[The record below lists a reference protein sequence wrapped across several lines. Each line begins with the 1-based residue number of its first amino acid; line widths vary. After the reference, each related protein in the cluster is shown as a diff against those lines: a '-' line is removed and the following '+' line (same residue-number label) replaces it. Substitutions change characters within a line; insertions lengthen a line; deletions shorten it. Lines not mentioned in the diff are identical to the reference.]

1 MARDPWPATERAS
14 TLQAVIVKAMGE
26 RHWLHAAAILRGS
39 ARTLC
44 RWTPGSEHSGHDER
58 FDGRMRRPGPRHG
71 PVPMVAQ
78 GVWRDREQSG
88 DVHVRHGQERRRE
101 A

>member
-1 MARDPWPATERAS
+1 MND
-14 TLQAVIVKAMGE
+14 
-26 RHWLHAAAILRGS
+26 
-39 ARTLC
+39 
-44 RWTPGSEHSGHDER
+44 R
-58 FDGRMRRPGPRHG
+58 FDGRTRRPGPRHG
-71 PVPMVAQ
+71 PVPMVEQ